1 MLGKRSAQVSLLDA
15 DQIWLDHV
23 GADTFY
29 GLLAKHRDILFRDED
44 FAEFYCKDNGRTS
57 VAPSV
62 LATALLLQ
70 AHDGV
75 SDEEATARAA
85 FDLRWIVA
93 MGTRVGERPFAKS
106 TMQLFRARLIAND
119 KMRAV
124 FCRSLECAREKG
136 YLKEHGLTAVLD
148 ATCVLGRGA
157 VKDTCSVLAS
167 GK

>member
-1 MLGKRSAQVSLLDA
+1 MLGQRSAEASLLDA
-15 DQIWLDHV
+15 DRIWIDHV

-29 GLLAKHRDILFRDED
+29 GLLARHRDTMFRDED

-70 AHDGV
+70 AYDGV
-75 SDEEATARAA
+75 SDQEATTRAA
-85 FDLRWIVA
+85 FDMRWIVA
-93 MGTRVGERPFAKS
+93 LGARVGERPFAKS

-136 YLKEHGLTAVLD
+136 YLKEHGLTGVLD
-148 ATCVLGRGA
+148 AACVLGRGV
-157 VKDTCSVLAS
+157 VKDRIVSTLD
-167 GK
+167 